1 MFEAGSRQQRQKF
14 VYDDKES
21 EREHYVDGCH
31 PTAYL
36 EFLLGFGM
44 VAARHLL
51 KGNVRGEFKSPEA
64 QHHGISQ
71 RHYPANYRPSHPLSL
86 LRRTLKHVG
95 MRHHLS
101 RLFANGD

>member
-51 KGNVRGEFKSPEA
+51 KGSVR
-64 QHHGISQ
+64 
-71 RHYPANYRPSHPLSL
+71 
-86 LRRTLKHVG
+86 
-95 MRHHLS
+95 
-101 RLFANGD
+101 